1 MRTSEEEEE
10 EEEEEG
16 AATASGDELHVLKKN
31 ICFLTTSFRACDADS
46 VQFSGCF
53 SHCCDFCNLRTLLLY
68 LFLIAL
74 CRYACFL

>member
-1 MRTSEEEEE
+1 MRTSEEE

-53 SHCCDFCNLRTLLLY
+53 RHCCDFCNLRTLLLY